1 MTIFLYVA
9 FSLIFALI
17 TYKMVRTILKN
28 QKLNKNK
35 VRISRE
41 EKQKIAIEKKANR
54 SEEKRLL
61 REAMAQKKA
70 EWKAEDAAA
79 DAEAKQ
85 NIIEIKKQTE
95 EATHKQIAKILF
107 SYFSEIKDL
116 NQNFNVT
123 LDKQEMPFTEED
135 VKAFNVYSE
144 FEKAY
149 YSGSFN
155 ENKTVNHDIIN
166 DKNTILN

>member
-1 MTIFLYVA
+1 
-9 FSLIFALI
+9 
-17 TYKMVRTILKN
+17 MVRTILKN

-85 NIIEIKKQTE
+85 NIIEIKKQIE
-95 EATHKQIAKILF
+95 EAKPVWEEYYRKYKENPEAFKERKEVPRP
-107 SYFSEIKDL
+107 S
-116 NQNFNVT
+116 
-123 LDKQEMPFTEED
+123 FTMRR
-135 VKAFNVYSE
+135 
-144 FEKAY
+144 
-149 YSGSFN
+149 
-155 ENKTVNHDIIN
+155 
-166 DKNTILN
+166 